1 MNQAP
6 KEAPTP
12 APVRRL
18 DYARPAPLKTRRR
31 GKTPLIL
38 SLVAMPPAALCLWV
52 VSDSYLDPFAALAIT
67 PIWLASAGLG
77 IAATVT
83 LVASTQK
90 PRSRG
95 YGADMLQRAVAANV
109 GFWILLGLSLFVFVD
124 HHR

>member
-12 APVRRL
+12 APVLPL
-18 DYARPAPLKTRRR
+18 DYATPAPLKTRRR
-31 GKTPLIL
+31 GQTPLIL
-38 SLVAMPPAALCLWV
+38 SLVAMLPAAFCLWV
-52 VSDSYLDPFAALAIT
+52 VSDPHMDPFALLIIT
-67 PIWLASAGLG
+67 PIWLAAVGLG
-77 IAATVT
+77 IVATENLVIAA
-83 LVASTQK
+83 LK